1 MGVIGTRIAN
11 LVLFVLSCS
20 VVANVVNQVGGAA
33 LIPNDPPRIA
43 APATVA
49 PTGREWSE
57 HAAILDRNLFG
68 AQVVTEAIIEEVPE
82 EDLQETGLPLR
93 LLGTIASAD
102 QVVASAA
109 IENTSNR
116 KHEVV
121 KVGDRLKSHSEVT
134 VARIERGRVIL
145 DNAGRREE
153 LKLSDEIRPAR
164 APRVAKRASRSRRS
178 RSRAAKPPKPEP
190 SARGGLD
197 IDASALLKQARIL
210 PKYEDGV
217 MVGIEISKI
226 QPDSLYEQVG
236 VQEGD
241 VVMELNG
248 VKIDSPAA
256 SKSLMD
262 AIKEGQTLEMLVMGS
277 DGESKMMKILP
288 DQYSSVTRR

>member
-1 MGVIGTRIAN
+1 
-11 LVLFVLSCS
+11 
-20 VVANVVNQVGGAA
+20 
-33 LIPNDPPRIA
+33 
-43 APATVA
+43 
-49 PTGREWSE
+49 
-57 HAAILDRNLFG
+57 
-68 AQVVTEAIIEEVPE
+68 VTEAVIEEVPE
-82 EDLQETGLPLR
+82 EDLQETGLPLK

-178 RSRAAKPPKPEP
+178 RSRAAKPPEPEP

-248 VKIDSPAA
+248 IKIDSPAA

>member
-11 LVLFVLSCS
+11 AVLFVLSCS

-33 LIPNDPPRIA
+33 LIPTEPPRIA
-43 APATVA
+43 APATTA
-49 PTGREWSE
+49 PAGREWSE
-57 HAAILDRNLFG
+57 RAAILDRNLFG
-68 AQVVTEAIIEEVPE
+68 AQVVTAAIVEKVPE
-82 EDLQETGLPLR
+82 EDLQETGLPLK
-93 LLGTIASAD
+93 LLGTIASED
-102 QVVASAA
+102 QIVSSAA

-121 KVGDRLKSHSEVT
+121 KVGDRLESHSEVT

-153 LKLSDEIRPAR
+153 LKLSEEITPAR
-164 APRVAKRASRSRRS
+164 APRVAKRASRSRRA
-178 RSRAAKPPKPEP
+178 RSRAAKPPKPE
-190 SARGGLD
+190 SSDIGGLG
-197 IDASALLKQARIL
+197 IDTSALLNQARIL
-210 PKYEDGV
+210 PKYEDGQ

-226 QPDSLYEQVG
+226 EPDSLYEQVG

-262 AIKEGQTLEMLVMGS
+262 AIKGGQPLEMLVMGS
-277 DGESKMMKILP
+277 DGESKLMKILP
-288 DQYSSVTRR
+288 DQYSSLTQK

>member
-11 LVLFVLSCS
+11 AVLFVLSCS

-57 HAAILDRNLFG
+57 RAAILERNLFG
-68 AQVVTEAIIEEVPE
+68 AQVVTADIIEEVPE
-82 EDLQETGLPLR
+82 EDLQETGLPLK
-93 LLGTIASAD
+93 LLGTIASSD

-153 LKLSDEIRPAR
+153 LKLSEEITPALP
-164 APRVAKRASRSRRS
+164 PRVAKRASRGRRS
-178 RSRAAKPPKPEP
+178 RSRAAKPPKAEP
-190 SARGGLD
+190 SGIGGLD
-197 IDASALLKQARIL
+197 IDTSALLNQARIL
-210 PKYEDGV
+210 PKYEDGK

-226 QPDSLYEQVG
+226 EPDSLYEQVG

-262 AIKEGQTLEMLVMGS
+262 AIKGGQPLEMMVMGS